1 MQAPDTGMSFV
12 DRAGGA
18 TMTANRLLIVD
29 DEPAIGAFVGR
40 VASNIGYEILAVSTA
55 DKFLEHVRNWR
66 PTHIVMDLQ
75 MPVVDGLALLSNLA
89 AEKCTASIILISGV
103 DRTVVEAARR
113 IAIDRGLAV
122 TGALTKPIRVADLVD
137 ALSIGKREDPW
148 LTVAELSAALDRAEF
163 NLLYQPK
170 VALESG
176 EITGVEALIRWQHQ
190 SRGTISPLDFIP
202 FAESSI
208 FIDQL
213 THWVNKAAC
222 EQLCAW
228 DAAGAALDMAL
239 NISARNLHE
248 PRFADV
254 LEAQC
259 RNAGVAPAR
268 VTLELTETA
277 AMHDAVQML
286 DVLTRLRLKGF
297 KLAIDDFGTGYS
309 SLVQLHRMPFSE
321 IKIDRA
327 FVIDCTTSAES
338 RSIVRLVIDLAHA
351 LGMKAVA
358 EGVESA
364 DALDLLRELGCDQA
378 QGYFIS
384 RPIAAGNVPDM
395 MQTHRQSSWFRTLQS
410 WPGQTAEGPSKDA
423 ANSA

>member
-1 MQAPDTGMSFV
+1 MTG
-12 DRAGGA
+12 
-18 TMTANRLLIVD
+18 NRLLIVD
-29 DEPAIGAFVGR
+29 DEPEIGAFIGR
-40 VASNIGYEILAVSTA
+40 VAANMGFEILAVSTA

-66 PTHIVMDLQ
+66 PTHIMMDLQ
-75 MPVVDGLALLSNLA
+75 MPVVDGLSLLSNLA
-89 AEKCTASIILISGV
+89 AEKCAASIILISGV

-113 IAIDRGLAV
+113 IAIDRGLDV
-122 TGALTKPIRVADLVD
+122 TSALTKPIRVTDLTG
-137 ALSIGKREDPW
+137 ALNTARRDEPW
-148 LTVAELSAALDRAEF
+148 LTVAGLSSALERGEF
-163 NLLYQPK
+163 HLVYQPK
-170 VALESG
+170 VTLETG
-176 EITGVEALIRWQHQ
+176 DITGVEALIRWQHAE
-190 SRGTISPLDFIP
+190 RGMIPPLDFIP
-202 FAESSI
+202 FAESSA

-213 THWVNKAAC
+213 THWVNGTAC
-222 EQLCAW
+222 EQMRVW
-228 DAAGAALDMAL
+228 DAGGTTLDMAI
-239 NISARNLHE
+239 NVSARNLHE
-248 PRFADV
+248 PRLVELLDG
-254 LEAQC
+254 QC
-259 RNAGVAPAR
+259 RNAGIAPAR

-277 AMHDAVQML
+277 AMQDAVQAM

-309 SLVQLHRMPFSE
+309 SLVQLHRLPFSE

-327 FVIDCTTSAES
+327 FVADCTTSAES

-384 RPIAAGNVPDM
+384 RPIAASDAPSAM
-395 MQTHRQSSWFRTLQS
+395 LKHKQSDWFRALQS
-410 WPGQTAEGPSKDA
+410 WSRPA

>member
-1 MQAPDTGMSFV
+1 MTG
-12 DRAGGA
+12 
-18 TMTANRLLIVD
+18 NRLLIVD

-40 VASNIGYEILAVSTA
+40 VAANIGYEILAVSNA

-89 AEKCTASIILISGV
+89 AEKCAASIILISGV

-122 TGALTKPIRVADLVD
+122 TNALTKPIRVADLTI
-137 ALSIGKREDPW
+137 ALSTTKGEEPW
-148 LTVAELSAALDRAEF
+148 LTVAGLSTALKRDEF
-163 NLLYQPK
+163 HLLYQPK
-170 VALESG
+170 VALDSG
-176 EITGVEALIRWQHQ
+176 EITGVEALIRWRHG
-190 SRGTISPLDFIP
+190 SRGMISPLDFIP
-202 FAESSI
+202 FAESSA

-213 THWVNKAAC
+213 THWVCQAAS
-222 EQLCAW
+222 EQAHAW
-228 DAAGAALDMAL
+228 DSSGVALDMAL

-248 PRFADV
+248 PRFADL
-254 LEAQC
+254 LEGQC

-277 AMHDAVQML
+277 AMQDAVQMM

-309 SLVQLHRMPFSE
+309 SLVQLHRLPFSE

-327 FVIDCTTSAES
+327 FVTDCTTSAES

-378 QGYFIS
+378 QGYFIA
-384 RPIAAGNVPDM
+384 RPIAAGDVPDTM
-395 MQTHRQSSWFRTLQS
+395 LKHRQCDWFRALQP
-410 WPGQTAEGPSKDA
+410 WPGSTAKGVAD
-423 ANSA
+423 SA